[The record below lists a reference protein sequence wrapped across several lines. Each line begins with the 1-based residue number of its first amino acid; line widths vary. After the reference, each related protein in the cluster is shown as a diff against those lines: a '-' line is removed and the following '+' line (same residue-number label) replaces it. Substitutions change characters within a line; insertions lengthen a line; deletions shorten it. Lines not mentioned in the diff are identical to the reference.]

1 MSVCFVLI
9 NNTLLN
15 FLLSLGFVFRTLV
28 VILVS
33 DTLTFFVFVLF
44 VVVVCFVFSIIETA
58 LGNKSV

>member
-33 DTLTFFVFVLF
+33 DILTFVVFVLF
-44 VVVVCFVFSIIETA
+44 VVVCLVFSIIETA